1 MGRPKNNKK
10 MYSFRKIT
18 GRDLFKL
25 AKFFKKIDINEIKRL
40 FDDVNNIRCFFAN
53 NYDNAEHRIMDGG
66 KLVLSIVDIV
76 LENMAKLED
85 DVFEV
90 LAEFSDLSIEEIN
103 ELDLEIFE
111 EMLID
116 FIQMPQI
123 LDFIKRTLQRLGLQ
137 LIAPQ
142 TKK

>member
-1 MGRPKNNKK
+1 MSKPKKSKK

-25 AKFFKKIDINEIKRL
+25 AKFFNKIDINEIKKL
-40 FDDVNNIRCFFAN
+40 FDDVNNIRCLFAN
-53 NYDNAEHRIMDGG
+53 NYDNTEYRIMDGG
-66 KLVLSIVDIV
+66 KLALSVVNII
-76 LENMAKLED
+76 LENMTKLED
-85 DVFEV
+85 DIFEV
-90 LAEFSDLSIEEIN
+90 LSEFSDLSIEEVN
-103 ELDLEIFE
+103 ELDLETFE
-111 EMLID
+111 EMLFD

-142 TKK
+142 TTK